1 MKEIRDEGLRSPG
14 RFEEWPEEATP
25 LWRRATEGAIART
38 RANLAEFPAGRYPA
52 PSSRGLRYP
61 AIENRE
67 WTSSFWPGM
76 LWLSYELFGDA
87 AFRDAALA
95 QVPDFRRR
103 LDERVAVDTHD
114 LGFLYTLSCV
124 AAWKLAG
131 DGAARAAALKAA
143 TLLMGRY
150 FEKAGVIQAW
160 GDLGD
165 PAQRG
170 RIIIDC
176 AMNLPLLF
184 WASEETGD
192 PYYREAASR
201 HLAAANEN
209 LLREDASSY
218 HTFFFDVETG
228 APLRGKT
235 AQGYSDSS
243 CWARGQ
249 AWGIYGL
256 ALNFRYLRDPAL
268 LETASRL
275 AHYFLN
281 RTPADFVCYWD
292 LAFTEGGEER
302 DSSAA
307 AIAACGLLELA
318 KALPAADARRR
329 PFENAAASIAASL
342 ARSYAVGAAGEG
354 GSAATAARSNGLLL
368 HAVYNKPGREGVDE
382 CCIWGDYFYLELLAR
397 LQLSWAPYW

>member
-1 MKEIRDEGLRSPG
+1 MKTILDEGLSRPE
-14 RFEEWPEEATP
+14 RFAAWPEAAEGQ
-25 LWRRATEGAIART
+25 WERAAERALERT
-38 RANLAEFPAGRYPA
+38 RANLSSFPPGLYPA
-52 PSSRGLRYP
+52 PSSSALRYP
-61 AIENRE
+61 AVRNVE
-67 WTSSFWPGM
+67 WTSSFWPGI
-76 LWLSYELFGDA
+76 LWLGYELSGDR

-95 QVPDFRRR
+95 AVPDFRRR
-103 LDERVAVDTHD
+103 LDERIATDTHD

-124 AAWKLAG
+124 AAWRLES
-131 DGAARAAALKAA
+131 DEAARRTALKAA

-192 PYYREAASR
+192 PYYREAAER
-201 HLAAANEN
+201 HLAAANEH
-209 LLREDASSY
+209 LLRDDASSY
-218 HTFFFDVETG
+218 HTFFFDVATG
-228 APLRGKT
+228 AALRGTT
-235 AQGYSDSS
+235 AQGYSDAS

-256 ALNFRYLRDPAL
+256 ALNFRYLRDPEL

-281 RTPADFVCYWD
+281 RLPEDLVCRWD
-292 LAFTEGGEER
+292 LALEDEGEER

-318 KALPAADARRR
+318 RQLPAADPRRR
-329 PFENAAASIAASL
+329 PFENAAAAIAASL
-342 ARSYAVGAAGEG
+342 ARDYAAGPE
-354 GSAATAARSNGLLL
+354 SNGLLL
-368 HAVYNKPGREGVDE
+368 HAVYNKPKGEGVDE

-397 LQLSWAPYW
+397 LRLSWAPYW

>member
-1 MKEIRDEGLRSPG
+1 MKQIRDEGLAAPE
-14 RFEEWPEEATP
+14 RFASWPEAGMSEWKAAAKAAVS
-25 LWRRATEGAIART
+25 RVS
-38 RANLAEFPAGRYPA
+38 ANLARFPVGLYPA
-52 PSSRGLRYP
+52 PSSLGLKYA
-61 AIENRE
+61 AIENRD
-67 WTSSFWPGM
+67 WTAGFWPGM
-76 LWLSYELFGDA
+76 LWLSYELTGEE
-87 AFRDAALA
+87 AFRDEALA
-95 QVPDFRRR
+95 RVPDFRRR
-103 LDERVAVDTHD
+103 LDERVGTDTHD

-124 AAWKLAG
+124 SAWKLAG
-131 DGAARAAALKAA
+131 DEGARRAALKAA
-143 TLLMGRY
+143 SLLMGRY

-165 PAQRG
+165 PEQRG

-184 WASEETGD
+184 WAGAETND
-192 PYYREAASR
+192 PYYCEAASR
-201 HLAAANEN
+201 HLAAANRN
-209 LLREDASSY
+209 LLREDASSF

-228 APLRGKT
+228 EPLRGKT

-256 ALNFRYLRDPAL
+256 ALNFRRLRDPAL

-281 RTPADFVCYWD
+281 RLPEDYVCYWD
-292 LAFTEGGEER
+292 LAFACGAEER

-318 KALPAADARRR
+318 RALPAADARRR
-329 PFENAAASIAASL
+329 PFENAAAAIALSL
-342 ARSYAVGAAGEG
+342 VRDYAAG
-354 GSAATAARSNGLLL
+354 GSEADGLLL
-368 HAVYNKPGREGVDE
+368 HAVYDKPKLVGVDE
-382 CCIWGDYFYLELLAR
+382 CCVWGDYFYLELLAR
-397 LQLSWAPYW
+397 LNLGWDPYW